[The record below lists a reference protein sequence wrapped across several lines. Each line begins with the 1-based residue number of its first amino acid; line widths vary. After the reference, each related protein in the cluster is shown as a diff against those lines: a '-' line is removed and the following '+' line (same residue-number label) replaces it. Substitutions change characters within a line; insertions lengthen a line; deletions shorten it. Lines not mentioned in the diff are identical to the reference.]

1 MTDIKRQV
9 LTRLYAL
16 RGSISYLSQEVKGF
30 TQKEELATKALEE
43 IEDKYCEEKYGY
55 KKLYVAH
62 RMLDVCNT
70 IQRER
75 EIKGLPPLSD
85 SDLVDE
91 GMARYER
98 EHGIYDVEAQ
108 ERNIKYYEDKVA
120 EEQRKHKK
128 SKKVAWACV
137 GVILA
142 GIFIMVLFAAIL
154 DDMAG
159 FAAIGGVLFWA
170 GVMGLIFLPGKF
182 SRSREISRAQGE
194 VEKAKKTKEIYIEKN
209 RKIQALKTQV
219 DAAKQAIENIK
230 NDKDERIG
238 ELYPV
243 YKATVAAYSDMI
255 DESDWKYSD
264 LLIYYFETKRADDMK
279 EALQLLDR
287 LADKKVKTEN
297 TKQVREQMKKYIAE
311 SSEEMAEDICAV
323 YENICA
329 DTAADADDLENAL
342 YDSANTSSISLM
354 ENIECIVKY
363 KPRKS
368 GLSKS

>member
-30 TQKEELATKALEE
+30 TQKEELAAKALEE

-62 RMLDVCNT
+62 RMLDVCNA

-128 SKKVAWACV
+128 SKKVARACV
-137 GVILA
+137 GVILV

-219 DAAKQAIENIK
+219 DSAKQAIENIK

-297 TKQVREQMKKYIAE
+297 TKQVREQMKKFIAE

>member
-30 TQKEELATKALEE
+30 TQKEELAAKAL
-43 IEDKYCEEKYGY
+43 
-55 KKLYVAH
+55 
-62 RMLDVCNT
+62 
-70 IQRER
+70 
-75 EIKGLPPLSD
+75 IKGLPPLSD

-108 ERNIKYYEDKVA
+108 ERNIKYYENEVA

-128 SKKVAWACV
+128 SKIISRVCIAAFIIGVVLMAIYFLGVEEVALLGIGAP
-137 GVILA
+137 VIWLS
-142 GIFIMVLFAAIL
+142 IM
-154 DDMAG
+154 G
-159 FAAIGGVLFWA
+159 F
-170 GVMGLIFLPGKF
+170 IFLPMKF

-194 VEKAKKTKEIYIEKN
+194 VENAKKTAKKTKEIYIEKN

-297 TKQVREQMKKYIAE
+297 TKQVREQMKKYITE

-342 YDSANTSSISLM
+342 YDSANTSSINLM

-363 KPRKS
+363 KPRKL

>member
-9 LTRLYAL
+9 LTRLFAL

-30 TQKEELATKALEE
+30 TQKEELAAKALEE

-108 ERNIKYYEDKVA
+108 ERNIKYYENEVA

-128 SKKVAWACV
+128 SKIISRVCIATFIIGVVLMAIYFLGVEEVALLGIGAP
-137 GVILA
+137 VIWLS
-142 GIFIMVLFAAIL
+142 IM
-154 DDMAG
+154 G
-159 FAAIGGVLFWA
+159 F
-170 GVMGLIFLPGKF
+170 IFLPMKF
-182 SRSREISRAQGE
+182 SRSREISRAQRE
-194 VEKAKKTKEIYIEKN
+194 VENAKKTKERYIEKN

-219 DAAKQAIENIK
+219 DSAKQAIENIK

-297 TKQVREQMKKYIAE
+297 TKQVREQMKKYITE

-354 ENIECIVKY
+354 ENIECIIKY

>member
-55 KKLYVAH
+55 NKINVAH

-108 ERNIKYYEDKVA
+108 ERNIKYYENEVA

-137 GVILA
+137 GVILV

-194 VEKAKKTKEIYIEKN
+194 VENAKKTKEIYIEKN

-297 TKQVREQMKKYIAE
+297 TKQVREQMKKFITE

>member
-30 TQKEELATKALEE
+30 TQKEELAAKALEE

-98 EHGIYDVEAQ
+98 DHGIYDVEAQ
-108 ERNIKYYEDKVA
+108 ERNIKYYENEVA

-137 GVILA
+137 GVILV

-194 VEKAKKTKEIYIEKN
+194 VENAKKTKEIYIEKN

-219 DAAKQAIENIK
+219 DSAKQAIENIK

-297 TKQVREQMKKYIAE
+297 TKQVREQMKKFITE
-311 SSEEMAEDICAV
+311 SSEEIAEDIYAV

-329 DTAADADDLENAL
+329 DTATDADDLENAL